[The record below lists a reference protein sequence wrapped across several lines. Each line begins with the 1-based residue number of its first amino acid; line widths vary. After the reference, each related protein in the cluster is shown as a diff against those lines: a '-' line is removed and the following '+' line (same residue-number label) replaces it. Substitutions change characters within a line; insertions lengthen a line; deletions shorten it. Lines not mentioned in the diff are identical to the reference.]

1 MNGIKALDSH
11 PHPIFRLLREPIL
24 IGIAP
29 DGRLEFCG
37 FPSSSNMA
45 GYLPVSMK
53 DGNSVE
59 KQQFF
64 TGKPRK

>member
-1 MNGIKALDSH
+1 MTEH
-11 PHPIFRLLREPIL
+11 PAGMIRFFKLLRESIL

-45 GYLPVSMK
+45 GYLPVSMGE

-59 KQQFF
+59 KKRFF